1 MLQTVLWVLQY
12 LKKSLNVKI
21 TLKTDLKS
29 LSLGAQIVLLETEK
43 TLQEIHIFA
52 HEDHSFQQLP
62 LIHCCFKYMFCNQYI
77 GSHFSSES
85 P

>member
-12 LKKSLNVKI
+12 LKKSLNVKNHF
-21 TLKTDLKS
+21 LKTDLKS

-52 HEDHSFQQLP
+52 HEDHSFQHSYP
-62 LIHCCFKYMFCNQYI
+62 
-77 GSHFSSES
+77 
-85 P
+85 